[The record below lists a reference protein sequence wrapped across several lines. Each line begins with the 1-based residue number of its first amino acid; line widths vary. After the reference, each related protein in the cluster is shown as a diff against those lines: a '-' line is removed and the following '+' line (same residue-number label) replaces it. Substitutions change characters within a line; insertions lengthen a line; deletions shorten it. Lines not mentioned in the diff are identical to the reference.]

1 MGLRGDAGGEARG
14 DVNGDVIAGD
24 FGGGASCFSS
34 FFCGFGDGAEVP
46 EEMFSNFAARTL
58 VLGDFVV
65 DFGGGLASVE
75 FSRAICS
82 NFCASSLAEGVLIV
96 GGAVCVSSTLA
107 SLDLSTVAVSQTPKD
122 ARYDLNARSL

>member
-14 DVNGDVIAGD
+14 DVNGDVIAVD
-24 FGGGASCFSS
+24 FGGASCFSS

-82 NFCASSLAEGVLIV
+82 NFCASSFAEGVLIV
-96 GGAVCVSSTLA
+96 AGAVCFVNVSVFG
-107 SLDLSTVAVSQTPKD
+107 SLD
-122 ARYDLNARSL
+122 RRSIPDSEGCAL

>member
-14 DVNGDVIAGD
+14 DVSGDVIAGD
-24 FGGGASCFSS
+24 FGGASCFSS
-34 FFCGFGDGAEVP
+34 FFGGGAEVP

-82 NFCASSLAEGVLIV
+82 NFCASSFAEGVLML
-96 GGAVCVSSTLA
+96 AVPSA
-107 SLDLSTVAVSQTPKD
+107 FRQ
-122 ARYDLNARSL
+122 R

>member
-14 DVNGDVIAGD
+14 DVSGDVIAGD
-24 FGGGASCFSS
+24 FGGASCFSS
-34 FFCGFGDGAEVP
+34 FFGGFGGVAEVP

-58 VLGDFVV
+58 VLGDLVV
-65 DFGGGLASVE
+65 DFGGGVASVE

-82 NFCASSLAEGVLIV
+82 NFCASSFAEGVLMF

-107 SLDLSTVAVSQTPKD
+107 SFGSL
-122 ARYDLNARSL
+122 ARRSIPDSEGCAL

>member
-14 DVNGDVIAGD
+14 DVSGDVIAGD
-24 FGGGASCFSS
+24 FGGCFSS

-65 DFGGGLASVE
+65 DFSGGLASVE

-82 NFCASSLAEGVLIV
+82 NFCASSFAEGVLML
-96 GGAVCVSSTLA
+96 AVPSA
-107 SLDLSTVAVSQTPKD
+107 FRQ
-122 ARYDLNARSL
+122 R

>member
-24 FGGGASCFSS
+24 FGGASCFSS

-82 NFCASSLAEGVLIV
+82 NFCASSFAEGVLIV
-96 GGAVCVSSTLA
+96 AGAVCFVNVSVFG
-107 SLDLSTVAVSQTPKD
+107 SLD
-122 ARYDLNARSL
+122 RRSIPDSEGCAL

>member
-14 DVNGDVIAGD
+14 DVSGDVIAGD
-24 FGGGASCFSS
+24 FGGASCFSS
-34 FFCGFGDGAEVP
+34 FFFGDFGGGAEVP

-58 VLGDFVV
+58 VLGDLVV
-65 DFGGGLASVE
+65 DFGGGVASVE

-82 NFCASSLAEGVLIV
+82 NFCASSFAEGVLIV

-107 SLDLSTVAVSQTPKD
+107 SFGSLG
-122 ARYDLNARSL
+122 RRSIPDSEGCAL

>member
-24 FGGGASCFSS
+24 FGGASCFSS
-34 FFCGFGDGAEVP
+34 FFFFGDFGGGAEVP

-58 VLGDFVV
+58 VLGDLVV
-65 DFGGGLASVE
+65 DFGGGVASVE

-82 NFCASSLAEGVLIV
+82 NFCASSFAEGVLMF

-107 SLDLSTVAVSQTPKD
+107 SFGSL
-122 ARYDLNARSL
+122 ARRSIPDSEGCAL